1 MKNLASLFIIIVASF
16 TQPAAAQNVVLQ
28 TETLNTCL
36 NEDDRVDRLSCYDS
50 LFERPAD
57 PAPLLTS
64 PIPVANPNGFRPPRA
79 RELEALLQSSA
90 ITDEGVAV
98 TVLSTATGE
107 RMFTDPNTFMT
118 DITARQTQSDSET
131 FRRGHDVYLA
141 IPTLPNAGEQGA
153 LIISCEN
160 NITHMRTL
168 WQTQHNNN
176 VVRTRVLF
184 GETFTDAERR
194 LEIRMRV
201 RAGGYVLLAP
211 RGLESIRV
219 LSRATAGQRL
229 QITTGETADD
239 LRSLF
244 FDVEPLRAALP
255 LVARHCS
262 WSVQT
267 FRREF

>member
-36 NEDDRVDRLSCYDS
+36 NEDDRVDRLSCSDS

-118 DITARQTQSDSET
+118 DITARTAKPFGAATMFIWPFLHYRMRANRVHLSSVAKT
-131 FRRGHDVYLA
+131 ISRTCAHYGRRSTTTTLCARGFYLA
-141 IPTLPNAGEQGA
+141 KHSPMRNAGLKSVCACARGDM
-153 LIISCEN
+153 CYW
-160 NITHMRTL
+160 H
-168 WQTQHNNN
+168 
-176 VVRTRVLF
+176 
-184 GETFTDAERR
+184 
-194 LEIRMRV
+194 
-201 RAGGYVLLAP
+201 RAGWKAF
-211 RGLESIRV
+211 
-219 LSRATAGQRL
+219 A
-229 QITTGETADD
+229 
-239 LRSLF
+239 F
-244 FDVEPLRAALP
+244 
-255 LVARHCS
+255 
-262 WSVQT
+262 
-267 FRREF
+267 